1 MTLALNGT
9 TVTDLYLNG
18 TKIYKAYL
26 NGTEVYSRAA
36 PAGLTIGNYS
46 NIYYGYLRSTS
57 TGSVNP
63 DTHAGYPIS
72 RLMFSIGA
80 SPEANFGL
88 EPAEART
95 SATTITVGPHS
106 VVLPAYPIVSTT
118 ISTTFRDYIIANL
131 GNTLPFSLA

>member
-9 TVTDLYLNG
+9 TASNVYLNG
-18 TKIYKAYL
+18 VKIDKAYL
-26 NGTEVYSRAA
+26 NGVEVYSAT
-36 PAGLTIGNYS
+36 PAVGLTIGNYS
-46 NIYYGYLRSTS
+46 NTFYGYLRSTS

-63 DTHAGYPIS
+63 DTYAGYPIS
-72 RLMFSIGA
+72 RLMFSSGA

-88 EPAEART
+88 EPVEART

-106 VVLPAYPIVSTT
+106 VVLPAHPVVSAT